1 MSNIHYFV
9 LAFVQGITEFIPV
22 SSSGHLV
29 LLQRILKIDQPML
42 GFDILL
48 HLATALAVVMF
59 TRREW
64 AGMCRDAVSAIADLR
79 RKIPIARGSGKYPQ
93 LRMLGYIGLA
103 FMPAAVLGVLVYD
116 TIERLFASLAAAGCG
131 FLVTGVILL
140 ATRRQQANNTA
151 RPLRPGDAL
160 TIGLA
165 QAVAMLPGVSR
176 SGLTIA
182 AGLFRGVERT
192 TAARFSFLLSVPTIA
207 AAGVFQLKNGWQMPD
222 CGVGVLLGAC
232 AVAGVSGYAA
242 LAVVSRLVARARF
255 HYFGY
260 YCICLGIITLLLAAR

>member
-1 MSNIHYFV
+1 MPNIYYFV
-9 LAFVQGITEFIPV
+9 LALVQGITEFVPV

-29 LLQRILKIDQPML
+29 LLQRIMNIEQPML

-48 HLATALAVVMF
+48 HLATALAVVIF

-64 AGMCRDAVSAIADLR
+64 AGMHRDALRAIVDLR
-79 RKIPIARGSGKYPQ
+79 RKIPFAQVWEKYPQ
-93 LRMLGYIGLA
+93 LRLLGYIGLA
-103 FMPAAVLGVLVYD
+103 FVPAAVLGVLVHD
-116 TIERLFASLAAAGCG
+116 TIERLFASLAAAGGG

-140 ATRRQQANNTA
+140 ATRRRQASNIE
-151 RPLRPGDAL
+151 RPMRPGDAL

-176 SGLTIA
+176 SGSTIA
-182 AGLFRGVERT
+182 AGIFRGLERT

-222 CGVGVLLGAC
+222 CGAGVLLGAF

-242 LAVVSRLVARARF
+242 LAVVFRLVARARF